1 MGSSPGSAGE
11 GSPRRFI
18 LGRLQRARPSA
29 ADLKFL
35 HRLRQT
41 HFRNF
46 KSKSGTRIICL
57 LVPCCFRSSC
67 QRVPQCITNFGS
79 WGTSGRAHGP
89 AAVLA
94 ACAQGLPGP
103 DRPGRP
109 HGAIKLLI
117 EKYFPARP
125 AMARRLQRVGV
136 ESCPKGVAVASV
148 ASDRVAAS
156 SLRPEPGLHRRAARP
171 IEKPESPFD
180 MLLDTALLEPNAPPG
195 TSAELRSDRTER
207 RPSNPP
213 GKLAA
218 DAADTTDNTANCDAT
233 PAATPGQDP
242 GEHVVAQSTD
252 VPADQASAKPATD
265 PESPAPS
272 DTPLPPQPVVAAS
285 AMMLVA
291 AAIPVNLD
299 TAAVPAAPATSPT
312 PALQDAGARPAIP
325 IPAAPIDRTATPPIS
340 EPPADPTGTPPI
352 SEPSGDAPAAAA
364 STGSGVQATPAG
376 LAAAATPTQPLSAT
390 DVVPTAPSEP
400 ALAVTPAPPSTSQTP
415 AAPGLVSRPDN
426 AAMPPM
432 PAQSPAADAGATDT
446 SAGRSATPAAADATA
461 KTASPLRLADA
472 AETSNPARTG
482 APRKGP
488 DAVSASPAPTSD
500 ETAGPA
506 ALVNAGQAPTP
517 THPDGATKGPAVK
530 VVAAERHDGSEPA
543 GTTAL
548 TSDAHPVRPA
558 PFAAGQISTDLAQN
572 ATDIAGRPVTSTATP
587 AASAPHGVAVYAAY
601 EAAVPIAGLA
611 VEIVARA
618 LDGRN
623 RFEIRLDP
631 PELGRI
637 DVHLNVDRH
646 GNVASRLVVER
657 SETLDLLRR
666 DAPTLERALESAG
679 LKTSGQGL
687 EFSLRD
693 QALGRE
699 QADQNGASGAS
710 RLIVRDDEV
719 QPVAAARS
727 GYGRLLGVG
736 AGIDIR
742 V

>member
-1 MGSSPGSAGE
+1 
-11 GSPRRFI
+11 
-18 LGRLQRARPSA
+18 
-29 ADLKFL
+29 
-35 HRLRQT
+35 
-41 HFRNF
+41 
-46 KSKSGTRIICL
+46 
-57 LVPCCFRSSC
+57 
-67 QRVPQCITNFGS
+67 
-79 WGTSGRAHGP
+79 
-89 AAVLA
+89 
-94 ACAQGLPGP
+94 
-103 DRPGRP
+103 
-109 HGAIKLLI
+109 
-117 EKYFPARP
+117 
-125 AMARRLQRVGV
+125 MARRLQHIRV

-148 ASDRVAAS
+148 ASDRVAAP

-171 IEKPESPFD
+171 IEEPESPFD
-180 MLLDTALLEPNAPPG
+180 MLLDTALPEQKAPPG

-207 RPSNPP
+207 RPSDPP
-213 GKLAA
+213 GKITA
-218 DAADTTDNTANCDAT
+218 DAADPTADNAANCDAAPGAKT
-233 PAATPGQDP
+233 AATPGQDP
-242 GEHVVAQSTD
+242 DAHVDAQSAD
-252 VPADQASAKPATD
+252 VPADQASAKPTTD
-265 PESPAPS
+265 PGSPAPS
-272 DTPLPPQPVVAAS
+272 DVPLPPQPVVAVS

-299 TAAVPAAPATSPT
+299 TVAVPATPATSAT
-312 PALQDAGARPAIP
+312 SAVEDAVARPAMP
-325 IPAAPIDRTATPPIS
+325 IPVAPIDPTATPPIS
-340 EPPADPTGTPPI
+340 ETPADPTGTPPV
-352 SEPSGDAPAAAA
+352 SGPPGDAPAAAA
-364 STGSGVQATPAG
+364 STSSDAPAIPAG
-376 LAAAATPTQPLSAT
+376 PAAAATPTQPLSAT
-390 DVVPTAPSEP
+390 DVVPAGQWEP
-400 ALAVTPAPPSTSQTP
+400 ALPVTPPSTPQTP
-415 AAPGLVSRPDN
+415 AAPGIASRPDN
-426 AAMPPM
+426 PAMPPM
-432 PAQSPAADAGATDT
+432 PAQSPAADAGATDA
-446 SAGRSATPAAADATA
+446 SAGRVPTPATADATA
-461 KTASPLRLADA
+461 RTASPSRLADVS
-472 AETSNPARTG
+472 ETSNPARTG

-488 DAVSASPAPTSD
+488 DAVSSSPAPTSD
-500 ETAGPA
+500 ETAGHAAPA
-506 ALVNAGQAPTP
+506 DA
-517 THPDGATKGPAVK
+517 GPATNAIHAEGTPKGAAVK
-530 VVAAERHDGSEPA
+530 AIATERHDGFEPA
-543 GTTAL
+543 GTPAL
-548 TSDAHPVRPA
+548 AGDAHPARPA
-558 PFAAGQISTDLAQN
+558 PFATGQINTGTDLAQN
-572 ATDIAGRPVTSTATP
+572 ATDIAGRPLVSAAAP
-587 AASAPHGVAVYAAY
+587 AASAPHGVAAYAAF

-618 LDGRN
+618 RDGQN